1 MSQLERYASH
11 LPASPLLYVKARLAL
26 QVATTATFAACA
38 LEALRM
44 LLADLEQPGGTLTTP
59 IKAPM
64 ALLLPIAITLF
75 PVALPAG
82 FVGKMAAAAV
92 RLAALCV
99 GLPLAAFAVIVHA
112 VVMYAL
118 HSAANSEECLHPERR
133 SLCLLKHSMPDACSD
148 MH

>member
-1 MSQLERYASH
+1 MMLQCSCFCNRPHSMSLPETYASH
-11 LPASPLLYVKARLAL
+11 LPASCLLCVKEALAL

-44 LLADLEQPGGTLTTP
+44 LLADLEQPGGTLITP

-82 FVGKMAAAAV
+82 FIGKMAAAAV
-92 RLAALCV
+92 MFAAVYVGYRLHFL
-99 GLPLAAFAVIVHA
+99 
-112 VVMYAL
+112 
-118 HSAANSEECLHPERR
+118 
-133 SLCLLKHSMPDACSD
+133 SLFVLWQCMPCTLQQAQTFLNMREACCG
-148 MH
+148 